1 MHLKNGVLRDLR
13 KSMYNKIIEL
23 PISYYSEKKGD
34 IMARMLGDVNE
45 VQNSFFS
52 ILELVIKELL
62 LLFCTRDHVYYQ
74 HKTDFIRF
82 DFHANFRMDHF
93 EISQE
98 PRAKSLEAQKKV
110 VN

>member
-45 VQNSFFS
+45 VQNSFSPF
-52 ILELVIKELL
+52 
-62 LLFCTRDHVYYQ
+62 
-74 HKTDFIRF
+74 
-82 DFHANFRMDHF
+82 
-93 EISQE
+93 
-98 PRAKSLEAQKKV
+98 
-110 VN
+110 